1 MTERSVKVTQTQNPN
16 REMPDKIVYWVP
28 HGSILHLR
36 KTVGAAMPR
45 PGRGHSRPY
54 AERGARQLNVTLA
67 DALRPAVDTC
77 SQVAAGIGA
86 GQLLAGDRRGPVG
99 EGDALRPLLGGHSR
113 FTPDRFGLPA
123 PGSRAEGGLG
133 TRLRVLH
140 NSGLWRAASGR
151 QVRPPARR
159 AGGRPRG

>member
-67 DALRPAVDTC
+67 DALR
-77 SQVAAGIGA
+77 AGG
-86 GQLLAGDRRGPVG
+86 GHLQSGGCRDRRRAVTGRGPKG
-99 EGDALRPLLGGHSR
+99 SSGRGG
-113 FTPDRFGLPA
+113 
-123 PGSRAEGGLG
+123 
-133 TRLRVLH
+133 
-140 NSGLWRAASGR
+140 RAAPPSWGPQ
-151 QVRPPARR
+151 QVHT
-159 AGGRPRG
+159 